1 MAFDVKFWLPDKN
14 ISWLVNQFETIE
26 FDGSAVVADTFI
38 PRSDAALVFHFGEP
52 PSIIK
57 PVQVKMSL
65 FFIAPVLR
73 TSLTLEIKNQLSSFI
88 VVCKTSVLSRL
99 LSINMTPTPSFS
111 IEPDFQKIYP
121 LWRLLKKTKSTEN
134 RIGCFAEFIN
144 RLPNTPYIND
154 ELDIIYNNILKRSVT
169 IPLAELLQESPI
181 NKRSLRRN
189 FIKRV
194 GLSPKTLSRIVRVN
208 YVWNEIKSNNSIDFQ
223 RLIFDG
229 GFYDQAH
236 FINDFKLITG
246 ESPNHFFKRDL
257 QVVKMIS
264 GKEN

>member
-1 MAFDVKFWLPDKN
+1 MGFDVKFYLPDRN

-26 FDGSAVVADTFI
+26 FDGSSVFADTFI

-57 PVQVKMSL
+57 PVQVKMPI
-65 FFIAPVLR
+65 FFVAPVLR

-99 LSINMTPTPSFS
+99 LGVDMTPTPSFS
-111 IEPDFQKIYP
+111 IEPDYEKIYP
-121 LWRLLKKTKSTEN
+121 LWRLLKKAKSTER
-134 RIGCFAEFIN
+134 RIHCFAEFIN
-144 RLPNTPYIND
+144 KLPNTPYIND
-154 ELDIIYNNILKRSVT
+154 ELDIIYENIIKRSVS
-169 IPLAELLQESPI
+169 IPLAELLKESPV
-181 NKRSLRRN
+181 NNRSLRRN

-208 YVWNEIKSNNSIDFQ
+208 YVWNEIKSQNCIDFQ

-229 GFYDQAH
+229 GYYDQAH
-236 FINDFKLITG
+236 FIKDFKLITG

-257 QVVKMIS
+257 QMVKMIS
-264 GKEN
+264 GKEK